1 MEYFPR
7 SRARRRSPTPPP
19 RVWLS
24 ENDIDTPSQSIYIFP
39 NPSSVLP
46 SPHSNLNDASLESA
60 VREPVE
66 ESRSRSIS
74 VATAAT
80 TTTDTGW
87 DDLRSPSN
95 YSTQDETQWEWPT
108 SADGHAVDGARLGEE
123 EAVLDE
129 EIVGASRWDLI
140 ASRRYPAHPL
150 AVRAERQARL
160 APTSTMSWIRS
171 RTVSGVSSLSSYVAV
186 PTTTPHPRMRIPLL
200 SFFGSLLDI
209 DEETLDLLEST
220 PSQSTLFT
228 GPLDEGVACA
238 ATEEERAHGLELL
251 LKGDENMLREGVRA
265 FCEAESDEKSLDFLS
280 VSALWRLVGEMWQGR
295 RAASREPNAEDSDSN
310 S

>member
-7 SRARRRSPTPPP
+7 SRPRRRPPTPPP

-24 ENDIDTPSQSIYIFP
+24 ENDLDTPSQSIYIFP

-46 SPHSNLNDASLESA
+46 SPTHPHTNDTRQDVVAHG
-60 VREPVE
+60 PIE
-66 ESRSRSIS
+66 ESRSRSAS
-74 VATAAT
+74 TVTA

-95 YSTQDETQWEWPT
+95 YSAQEETQWQWPA
-108 SADGHAVDGARLGEE
+108 SADGETYGAQLGEE
-123 EAVLDE
+123 EPVLDE

-186 PTTTPHPRMRIPLL
+186 PAAVPYPRTRIPLL

-209 DEETLDLLEST
+209 DEETLDLVEST
-220 PSQSTLFT
+220 STRSVLLP
-228 GPLDEGVACA
+228 GPLEGGTLCSEG
-238 ATEEERAHGLELL
+238 TEERAHGLRLL
-251 LKGDENMLREGVRA
+251 VQDEGMLEKGMHA
-265 FCEAESDEKSLDFLS
+265 YCEAEKDEKNLDFLS
-280 VSALWRLVGEMWQGR
+280 ISALWRLMGEVWQGR
-295 RAASREPNAEDSDSN
+295 STRGVRAQSVETSTLDL
-310 S
+310 